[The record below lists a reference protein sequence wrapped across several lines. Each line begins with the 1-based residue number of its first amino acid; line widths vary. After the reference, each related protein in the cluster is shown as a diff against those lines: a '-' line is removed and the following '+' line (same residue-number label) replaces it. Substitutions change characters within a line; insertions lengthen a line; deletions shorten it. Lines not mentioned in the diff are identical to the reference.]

1 MISSYTQL
9 KDLRL
14 KKELTQEQLAF
25 IIGTSKTYIRHIE
38 SGLISK
44 VSVKTLM
51 SYCHF
56 FGLSYN
62 ELLGLFNGI
71 VDKSSWARREE
82 EVVFIKQRKNPI
94 SLMRV

>member
-1 MISSYTQL
+1 MISSHTQL
-9 KDLRL
+9 KELRL

-38 SGLISK
+38 SGLISR
-44 VSVKTLM
+44 VSIKTLM
-51 SYCHF
+51 CYCHF
-56 FGLSYN
+56 FGLTYN

-71 VDKSSWARREE
+71 VDKSSWAKREE

-94 SLMRV
+94 TLMRL